1 VNPIVHQF
9 ADHPVARGLGE
20 TRMVFFRGVR
30 PVIPAR
36 KPQADDDLRA
46 VAFSSRRAWLAASGA
61 VSDGARPPERPADA
75 AEDYQPL
82 AAIGRYPRVGR
93 EARIVAFGDCDFAA
107 NRNLRGLYNQD
118 LALNAVHWAA
128 DHTER
133 ITLRPKALPPHQFP
147 LTPQETLRM
156 LYGVGLL
163 VPELL
168 LLAGGLAWLRRRAG

>member
-1 VNPIVHQF
+1 
-9 ADHPVARGLGE
+9 
-20 TRMVFFRGVR
+20 MVFFRGAR

-36 KPQADDDLRA
+36 KPRPDDDLRA
-46 VAFSSRRAWLAASGA
+46 VAFSSRRAWLAPDGA
-61 VSDGARPPERPADA
+61 GDGARPPERPVDA
-75 AEDYQPL
+75 EEDYWPL
-82 AAIGRYPRVGR
+82 VAIGRYPRAGG

-107 NRNLRGLYNQD
+107 NANLRGLYNQD

-128 DHTER
+128 DRAER

-168 LLAGGLAWLRRRAG
+168 LVAGGLAWLRRRAG

>member
-1 VNPIVHQF
+1 
-9 ADHPVARGLGE
+9 
-20 TRMVFFRGVR
+20 
-30 PVIPAR
+30 VIPAR
-36 KPQADDDLRA
+36 KPRPDDDLRA
-46 VAFSSRRAWLAASGA
+46 VAFSSRRAWLAPDGA
-61 VSDGARPPERPADA
+61 GDGARPPERPVDA
-75 AEDYQPL
+75 EEDYRPL
-82 AAIGRYPRVGR
+82 VAIGRYPRAGG

-107 NRNLRGLYNQD
+107 NANLRGLYNQD

-128 DHTER
+128 DRAER

-168 LLAGGLAWLRRRAG
+168 LLAGGIAWLRRRSG